1 LEIYDL
7 GVCRAVIRTRH
18 GWRRFAS
25 IIVSDINCITG
36 DDIAIPA
43 GMVYEQD
50 SVLIGG
56 LMLFTDTNF
65 YDRGK
70 YLGMVEKKYKHLFKR
85 NSVCGDYTDRIKY
98 WKKLLELAGLNV
110 WRDDGII

>member
-1 LEIYDL
+1 MEIYDL

-65 YDRGK
+65 YRTGK
-70 YLGMVEKKYKHLFKR
+70 YLGMVEKKYKYLF
-85 NSVCGDYTDRIKY
+85 NGICVWDYTEGIKY